1 VDDLEDVW
9 EIDKFQEHESNKPI
23 NLMLSQIHLCQKI
36 LFTNLEVFCPKT
48 VEHDDLRKIIEGLGV
63 PKPFPEDMMVSL
75 QVVPSK
81 TKVESQ
87 QQIFAVQD
95 TLSTFLETKQN
106 TMLIDGKELMVAVLL
121 MLPDQSVVN
130 VPGWALVEFLEQEQA
145 RAVKEQD
152 PFIAEKISD
161 VIIAFKTLRGIGM
174 LCAPTETRSTRASS
188 NRDSSSEA
196 TSTTTITSTAT
207 APPATLSPSPKS
219 PNKLPAPLRLAPVV
233 IPPEATR
240 EFVTKLVNE
249 FRALNEKLRHLTK
262 RLDLIQGAHSSLEKH
277 QEYLTGRQE
286 VLRIYLENVKKG
298 GTTEQ
303 KQKSVKVEKA
313 VKAKLVKMTADQ
325 LLKEGL
331 ISKIEPEIDKKFY
344 KAINFKFSQVSSS
357 IYQVEVSFKGGFEM
371 NVLDKPIQLY
381 LEDLLRMS
389 EERENSLYFD
399 PVTLNTNIL
408 IHFLNHHFGVKK

>member
-1 VDDLEDVW
+1 
-9 EIDKFQEHESNKPI
+9 
-23 NLMLSQIHLCQKI
+23 M
-36 LFTNLEVFCPKT
+36 
-48 VEHDDLRKIIEGLGV
+48 
-63 PKPFPEDMMVSL
+63 
-75 QVVPSK
+75 
-81 TKVESQ
+81 
-87 QQIFAVQD
+87 
-95 TLSTFLETKQN
+95 
-106 TMLIDGKELMVAVLL
+106 
-121 MLPDQSVVN
+121 
-130 VPGWALVEFLEQEQA
+130 
-145 RAVKEQD
+145 
-152 PFIAEKISD
+152 
-161 VIIAFKTLRGIGM
+161 
-174 LCAPTETRSTRASS
+174 
-188 NRDSSSEA
+188 
-196 TSTTTITSTAT
+196 
-207 APPATLSPSPKS
+207 
-219 PNKLPAPLRLAPVV
+219 
-233 IPPEATR
+233 
-240 EFVTKLVNE
+240 TKLVNE

-313 VKAKLVKMTADQ
+313 AKVKLVKMTADQ